1 MNQTGSNKRG
11 WVIAGAG
18 IALAIIAGVGSAA
31 FTDDLNVRLA
41 NDASLIEE
49 MNADIEN
56 IASVVKTD
64 NDVAAGAVT
73 GVTAARSM
81 ADRSAIENFLSRVV
95 TWDDYDSY
103 MRMRQEIMA
112 DYAISADSPF
122 AQLLLPDIQ
131 EYPMYSDG
139 SGDMINL
146 IDHNGWNMSFGEIYP
161 YVTKVDDTIDVISYF
176 VILTVESEV
185 DDQVSDTTDI
195 AILCNVNA
203 EGVISNV
210 DAMKLVK

>member
-1 MNQTGSNKRG
+1 
-11 WVIAGAG
+11 
-18 IALAIIAGVGSAA
+18 
-31 FTDDLNVRLA
+31 
-41 NDASLIEE
+41 
-49 MNADIEN
+49 
-56 IASVVKTD
+56 
-64 NDVAAGAVT
+64 
-73 GVTAARSM
+73 
-81 ADRSAIENFLSRVV
+81 
-95 TWDDYDSY
+95 
-103 MRMRQEIMA
+103 
-112 DYAISADSPF
+112 
-122 AQLLLPDIQ
+122 
-131 EYPMYSDG
+131 
-139 SGDMINL
+139 MINL